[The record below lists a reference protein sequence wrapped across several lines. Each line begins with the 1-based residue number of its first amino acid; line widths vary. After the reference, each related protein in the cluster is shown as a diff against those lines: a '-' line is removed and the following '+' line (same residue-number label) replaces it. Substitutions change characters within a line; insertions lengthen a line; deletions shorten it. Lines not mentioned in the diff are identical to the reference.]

1 LVGLA
6 VETGNVEI
14 CRTLLEAGADPNAPA
29 QDKAKYTP
37 LMVASVRGYK
47 EVIEALLRA
56 GADTNAED
64 GPARC
69 GVLFGTH
76 KLHEKNRRGRAPGCF
91 GSALDAKQS
100 N

>member
-37 LMVASVRGYK
+37 LMVAQY
-47 EVIEALLRA
+47 EATKR
-56 GADTNAED
+56 
-64 GPARC
+64 
-69 GVLFGTH
+69 
-76 KLHEKNRRGRAPGCF
+76 
-91 GSALDAKQS
+91 
-100 N
+100 